1 MRSQGLPRLRL
12 RDPSV
17 AIRRL
22 SARARSTISIS
33 VIALAAVAAVIG
45 ATTLYMRAE
54 VIDSGAF
61 ADHAVTSIQ
70 KPAVSEVVAREIVV
84 QGFERVTP
92 DIRAARP
99 ILQSAVATLLR
110 SEQIAGLVRA
120 AANHGHRLLF
130 NRGKANAAFDVADAG
145 TVAAS
150 ALRTVAPN
158 IARRIPPQTDAVLLS
173 LKKRSFA
180 AETLRIAE
188 HVRLL
193 GILLPIL
200 ALALIALGIFVAPD
214 RRRAI
219 THLGVAIGVAS
230 IVAAVAF
237 ELTRLYVTSH
247 VYGTAELTNAS
258 VRAAVG
264 GIWDAYFG
272 ELMTLTWGV
281 CILAW
286 VVAASSSSVLS
297 PYSGWAALRRGSALV
312 RRPVGPRGRAARG
325 ALILAVGL
333 AVLAGPTVALTA
345 LMVIVGAILVY
356 VGVGEVLTA
365 VGPAPP
371 KVRRSRSRRR
381 AIAVAAATGTAAL
394 VAATV
399 VGLSWATPK
408 TRART
413 STTCNGYAQ
422 LCNRRLD
429 QVTLAGTHN
438 SMSAT
443 DSPGW
448 YIANQNRPV
457 ARQLQDGIRAFKI
470 STHYGIGD
478 TAGHVRTDIKA
489 AGSRLNRVSEK
500 LTPQARAALQRLGK
514 ALQLGPV
521 TGKSDIWL
529 CHTLCELG
537 ATRMVDFLTT
547 IRSFLD
553 MNPGQVIVFFDED
566 YVAEADLQNAFKRA
580 GLFSHLATLV
590 PGKPLPT
597 LGELIRSG
605 RNVLVFAQEA
615 PSGRFAWN
623 MNAFSWIHDTPLGA
637 VKPSQ
642 FSCRLYRGRA
652 SNPILMMNNWA
663 DIFPPR
669 QSPNVQLVSRR
680 FLLNRAKQCRS
691 RWRRNPN
698 LILTDYYD
706 RGDVVGAVNELN
718 GLGNQRPAGTIAPG
732 QG

>member
-1 MRSQGLPRLRL
+1 MRSQGLLRLRL
-12 RDPSV
+12 RDRSV
-17 AIRRL
+17 ATRRL
-22 SARARSTISIS
+22 SARARSTISIW
-33 VIALAAVAAVIG
+33 VIALAAVASAVG
-45 ATTLYMRAE
+45 FTTLYLRAE
-54 VIDSGAF
+54 VVDSGAF
-61 ADHAVTSIQ
+61 ADHAVTAIK
-70 KPAVSEVVAREIVV
+70 KPAVSEVVALEIVV

-99 ILQSAVATLLR
+99 ILHSAVGTLLR
-110 SEQIAGLVRA
+110 SEQIAGLIRA

-130 NRGKANAAFDVADAG
+130 NRSKANAAFDVADAG

-158 IARRIPPQTDAVLLS
+158 IARRIPPQTDALLLS

-180 AETLRIAE
+180 AETLRIGE

-193 GILLPIL
+193 GFVLPIL
-200 ALALIALGIFVAPD
+200 AVALFALGVFVAPL
-214 RRRAI
+214 RRRAV
-219 THLGVAIGVAS
+219 THLGVSVGIAAIVS
-230 IVAAVAF
+230 VVAF

-247 VYGTAELTNAS
+247 VYGSAELTNAS

-286 VVAASSSSVLS
+286 AVAASSSSVLA
-297 PYSGWAALRRGSALV
+297 PYSGWAAARRGLALA
-312 RRPVGPRGRAARG
+312 RRPLGPRGRGARG
-325 ALILAVGL
+325 ALILVVGL
-333 AVLAGPTVALTA
+333 AFLANPTAALTV
-345 LMVIVGAILVY
+345 LFVIVGAILVY

-365 VGPAPP
+365 LGPAPP
-371 KVRRSRSRRR
+371 RVRRSRSRRR
-381 AIAVAAATGTAAL
+381 AIALAAATGAAAL
-394 VAATV
+394 VAVTV

-408 TRART
+408 SRART
-413 STTCNGYAQ
+413 TMTCNGYAQ
-422 LCNRRLD
+422 LCDRRLD
-429 QVTLAGTHN
+429 QVTFAGTHN

-443 DSPGW
+443 DSSGW
-448 YIANQNRPV
+448 YIANQNRTV
-457 ARQLQDGIRAFKI
+457 AQQLQDGIRAFKI

-489 AGSRLNRVSEK
+489 EGNRLNRVAEK
-500 LTPQARAALQRLGK
+500 LTPQARRALQRLGG
-514 ALQLGPV
+514 ALGLGPV
-521 TGKSDIWL
+521 RGSRDIWL

-537 ATRMVDFLTT
+537 ATRMVDFLTG
-547 IRSFLD
+547 IRNFID
-553 MNPGQVIVFFDED
+553 MNPGQVIVFFGED
-566 YVAEADLQNAFKRA
+566 YVAEEDLQNAFKRA

-605 RNVLVFAQEA
+605 RNVLVFAQER
-615 PSGRFAWN
+615 PSARFSWD
-623 MNAFSWIHDTPLGA
+623 MDAFSWIHDTPLGA

-642 FSCRLYRGRA
+642 FSCRLYRGRP

-669 QSPNVQLVSRR
+669 QSPNVPLVSRQ
-680 FLLNRAKQCRS
+680 FILNRAKQCRS
-691 RWRRNPN
+691 RWGRNPN

-706 RGDVVGAVNELN
+706 KGDVVGAVNELN
-718 GLGNQRPAGTIAPG
+718 GLGNQRPASTISPG